1 MGLINRLK
9 EEMLLQRI
17 TQQELSKRTGIPQ
30 SDISKI
36 VNDEKEIWLIT
47 AFKIADAVGCT
58 VDYLWGPKYRRR

>member
-1 MGLINRLK
+1 
-9 EEMLLQRI
+9 MLLKRI

-36 VNDEKEIWLIT
+36 VNDEKEIWLLT

-58 VDYLWGPKYRRR
+58 VDHLWGYKYRKR